1 MSLPHSIRSR
11 IVVGSGVL
19 IVALSSVAFISAP
32 AQNHLRAAALLLRVS
47 NPEHK
52 PMLSNYSAH
61 PVTESDVAVGA
72 PDRMIRGRLYLPHGV
87 SNPPGIVMVVGVHHL
102 GINEPRLVN
111 FARAFAAGGVAVL
124 TPEPPDIADYR
135 ITPQTI
141 EVIGCSAQDLA
152 HRLGKS
158 RVGVLGFSFSGG
170 LALLTAADPRFARNI
185 SYVVAVGAHDDLSRV
200 SRFFVNNEIFRPDG
214 SLERLQAHNYG
225 ALVLVY
231 SHLEDF
237 FPSADLPDARKA
249 LRALL
254 YEDGATARAALQQL
268 QPAARAKM
276 QLLFDDKI
284 DVLSGELLKDIDK
297 HRTEMEAVSP
307 AGKLSHLNSDVL
319 LLHGSGDNIIP
330 ASETLW
336 LEREVPKERLKGALI
351 TPVLSHVD
359 LESGPTLGDRVKVV
373 HFIAEMLEEARESN
387 HSASSDTSG
396 GGTGREF
403 YFPPHNESFL
413 PTWSFGPWSR

>member
-1 MSLPHSIRSR
+1 MALARPIRSR
-11 IVVGSGVL
+11 IMVGTGVL
-19 IVALSSVAFISAP
+19 ILALSSVAFVSAP
-32 AQNHLRAAALLLRVS
+32 VQNHLRATALLLRVS
-47 NPEHK
+47 NPEHP
-52 PMLSNYSAH
+52 PMLANYNTYS
-61 PVTESDVAVGA
+61 VSESDVTIGA
-72 PDRMIRGRLYLPHGV
+72 SDDRIRGRLYLPHGA
-87 SNPPGIVMVVGVHHL
+87 SNPPGLVMVVGVHHL

-111 FARAFAAGGVAVL
+111 FARAFASEGVAVL

-141 EVIGCSAQDLA
+141 EVIGRSAQDLA

-170 LALLTAADPRFARNI
+170 LSLLAAADPKFAPAI
-185 SYVVAVGAHDDLSRV
+185 SFVVAVGAHDDLSRV
-200 SRFFVNNEIFRPDG
+200 SRFFVNNQIIRPDG

-237 FPSADLPDARKA
+237 FSPADVPDARKA

-254 YEDGATARAALQQL
+254 YEDGDGARAALQQL
-268 QPAARAKM
+268 RPAARAKM

-284 DVLSGELLKDIDK
+284 DALSGELLKDIDK
-297 HRTEMEAVSP
+297 HRAEMKAVSP
-307 AGKLSHLNSDVL
+307 AGKLSHLNSDAL
-319 LLHGSGDNIIP
+319 LLHGTEDNIIP
-330 ASETLW
+330 ATETLW
-336 LEREVPKERLKGALI
+336 LEHEVPKARLKDALI

-359 LESGPTLGDRVKVV
+359 VNNAPSLEDRARVV
-373 HFIAEMLEEARESN
+373 HFIAEMLEEAHESN
-387 HSASSDTSG
+387 RSANADMSG
-396 GGTGREF
+396 GGAGHGF
-403 YFPPHNESFL
+403 YFFPHNESFL